1 MAGMAQI
8 FTRGGSDQRYWEK
21 SLYSEGSQTLEQL
34 PSEEGSLGILVLCLL
49 GLCSPLFKKRITF
62 LEGTLEEFPFISTN
76 ILRCK

>member
-34 PSEEGSLGILVLCLL
+34 PSEEGSLGILVLSLPSWLL
-49 GLCSPLFKKRITF
+49 
-62 LEGTLEEFPFISTN
+62 FPPF
-76 ILRCK
+76 